1 MKYKT
6 YRICL
11 LSLVIL
17 AVVGGIFYYR
27 NVEQNQ
33 LQTVDGTFVET
44 LPAEGYMTA
53 LEAFGRSTGG
63 DPERWIA
70 KTDDLVRQIADV
82 NEPEAVMDA
91 FCRKVAA
98 WEDYADGEAYGG
110 R

>member
-27 NVEQNQ
+27 NMEENQ
-33 LQTVDGTFVET
+33 LQTVDGTFVEAFPVRT
-44 LPAEGYMTA
+44 EGYMTA
-53 LEAFGRSTGG
+53 MGAFDNRPKNDSAGYSDNKDGS
-63 DPERWIA
+63 E
-70 KTDDLVRQIADV
+70 KT
-82 NEPEAVMDA
+82 MDA
-91 FCRKVAA
+91 FCRKVAG
-98 WEDYADGEAYGG
+98 WENYADGEAYGG

>member
-27 NVEQNQ
+27 NMEQNQ
-33 LQTVDGTFVET
+33 LQAVDGTFVEA

-53 LEAFGRSTGG
+53 LEAFGSTDSYPGRG
-63 DPERWIA
+63 MAE
-70 KTDDLVRQIADV
+70 ADV
-82 NEPEAVMDA
+82 SVRRISDVNDPEAVMDA
-91 FCRKVAA
+91 FCRKVAG
-98 WEDYADGEAYGG
+98 WESYADGEAYGS

>member
-27 NVEQNQ
+27 NMEENQ
-33 LQTVDGTFVET
+33 AQTVDGTFVE
-44 LPAEGYMTA
+44 
-53 LEAFGRSTGG
+53 AFPKLSEEYLSAAKEFPHEEDISLTGTG
-63 DPERWIA
+63 EEEEL
-70 KTDDLVRQIADV
+70 T
-82 NEPEAVMDA
+82 EAVMDA
-91 FCRKVAA
+91 FCRNVAG
-98 WEDYADGEAYGG
+98 WKTNADGGTYGI

>member
-33 LQTVDGTFVET
+33 LQAVDGTFVEA

-53 LEAFGRSTGG
+53 L
-63 DPERWIA
+63 
-70 KTDDLVRQIADV
+70 
-82 NEPEAVMDA
+82 DA
-91 FCRKVAA
+91 FCRKVAG

>member
-27 NVEQNQ
+27 NMEENQ
-33 LQTVDGTFVET
+33 AQTVDGTFVEAF
-44 LPAEGYMTA
+44 PEQEQKYMTA
-53 LEAFGRSTGG
+53 MEIFGSGADEYLAKRMA
-63 DPERWIA
+63 ER
-70 KTDDLVRQIADV
+70 
-82 NEPEAVMDA
+82 EPSDEIMDA
-91 FCRKVAA
+91 FCRKVAS
-98 WEDYADGEAYGG
+98 WEERADGEAYGS